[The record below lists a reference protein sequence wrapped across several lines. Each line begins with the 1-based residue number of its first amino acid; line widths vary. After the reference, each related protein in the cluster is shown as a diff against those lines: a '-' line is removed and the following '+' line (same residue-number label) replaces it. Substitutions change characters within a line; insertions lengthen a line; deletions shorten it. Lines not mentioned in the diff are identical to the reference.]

1 MKPTLLVLAA
11 GMGSRYGG
19 LKQMDGLGP
28 HGETIIDY
36 SIHDAVEAG
45 FGKIVYIVRDFFKAD
60 MEKARMEADMQFA
73 ALGIDEKPEDMDKV
87 KKGVDET
94 CDRWTKKRDQLH
106 DEKLKEIE
114 DAHIK
119 WQTDQQAS
127 AQKKQEEDAAHNE
140 DVGSSMRMNS
150 EDE

>member
-1 MKPTLLVLAA
+1 
-11 GMGSRYGG
+11 
-19 LKQMDGLGP
+19 
-28 HGETIIDY
+28 
-36 SIHDAVEAG
+36 
-45 FGKIVYIVRDFFKAD
+45 
-60 MEKARMEADMQFA
+60 MQFA

-94 CDRWTKKRDQLH
+94 CDMWTKKRDQLH